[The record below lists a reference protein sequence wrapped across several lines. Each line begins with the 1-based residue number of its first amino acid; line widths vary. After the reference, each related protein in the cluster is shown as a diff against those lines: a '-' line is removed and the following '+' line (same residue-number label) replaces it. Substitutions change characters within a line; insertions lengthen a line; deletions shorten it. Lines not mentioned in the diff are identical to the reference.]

1 MRRKLGLVEAVL
13 RLSYEWLFSVLCSY
27 FIIVIFMGK
36 KPDGFMELVLLV
48 IYIAS
53 YVVRKNAGY
62 NLWIFLVH
70 ALLCG
75 GAFLCPFSTGTKW
88 VLIGI
93 TLYQMGEAFLYEKRG
108 NYGNFNDVPW
118 PTFFVSIIIYAYGI
132 ATKSS
137 LLTTS
142 AYIIPLVLIILYLL
156 IIYIAGLKGYVDSS
170 KNVSGL
176 PINKILTVNS
186 SIVFL
191 IVILLLTGIFIG
203 MVLGLDDALYKTFR
217 AILYIISYIIFAI
230 RLMLI
235 FLLSRVTQ
243 TSDSHL
249 EYEQGRF
256 TSFVSQHG
264 DDVVG
269 ILDVVYKAGAAI
281 LVIYL
286 IYKIAGWFIRLMMR
300 KRISSEDKVEEAE
313 AYKKSITASPI
324 KKERRSIFSAETK
337 FRKYY
342 RERILRHRYDI
353 RLDSSKTSND
363 IKDELIDNELDD
375 ITDITTA
382 YNEIRYGNQKAT
394 KEMIRLFDK

>member
-1 MRRKLGLVEAVL
+1 
-13 RLSYEWLFSVLCSY
+13 
-27 FIIVIFMGK
+27 
-36 KPDGFMELVLLV
+36 
-48 IYIAS
+48 
-53 YVVRKNAGY
+53 
-62 NLWIFLVH
+62 
-70 ALLCG
+70 
-75 GAFLCPFSTGTKW
+75 
-88 VLIGI
+88 
-93 TLYQMGEAFLYEKRG
+93 
-108 NYGNFNDVPW
+108 
-118 PTFFVSIIIYAYGI
+118 
-132 ATKSS
+132 
-137 LLTTS
+137 
-142 AYIIPLVLIILYLL
+142 
-156 IIYIAGLKGYVDSS
+156 
-170 KNVSGL
+170 
-176 PINKILTVNS
+176 
-186 SIVFL
+186 
-191 IVILLLTGIFIG
+191 

-363 IKDELIDNELDD
+363 IKD
-375 ITDITTA
+375 
-382 YNEIRYGNQKAT
+382 
-394 KEMIRLFDK
+394 